1 MRPMPRSSSSLVFV
15 CMIAP
20 SLGQAPI
27 PLAPG
32 TSLPLVS
39 LGTGSGQKGNVTD
52 AAMLCVSLS
61 HPPP

>member
-1 MRPMPRSSSSLVFV
+1 MHAILLARSLVFV
-15 CMIAP
+15 CMIAA

-27 PLAPG
+27 PIAPG
-32 TSLPLVS
+32 AALPLVS

-52 AAMLCVSLS
+52 AAMLCASLS